1 MPREILPHSV
11 LQQNLQAI
19 SSQTTN
25 IVDIATSAIHRKPRK
40 RRFSQLENESEQDVD
55 TFKGRLLG
63 VEDGLI
69 LAVLSEPQEAS
80 PLQVYRDGDKEIDVF
95 KGRLLGVED
104 RLIDAIVSE
113 ACPNYLSDQRVLGS
127 PDSFSWYSQAEVG
140 MPESKSLRSRKAS
153 NDEFALSAQQ
163 DSRTSA
169 GSLDFSET
177 QTSNSSFS

>member
-11 LQQNLQAI
+11 LQRNLQAI
-19 SSQTTN
+19 SSQRAN
-25 IVDIATSAIHRKPRK
+25 ILDIATSAIHCKPRK
-40 RRFSQLENESEQDVD
+40 RRFSQLDNDSEEDVD

-63 VEDGLI
+63 VEDSLI
-69 LAVLSEPQEAS
+69 LAVLFKPQEAS
-80 PLQVYRDGDKEIDVF
+80 PLQVYGDGDKEIDGF

-104 RLIDAIVSE
+104 GLIDAIVSE
-113 ACPNYLSDQRVLGS
+113 SCPNYLSDQRILGS

-177 QTSNSSFS
+177 QTSNSSSS